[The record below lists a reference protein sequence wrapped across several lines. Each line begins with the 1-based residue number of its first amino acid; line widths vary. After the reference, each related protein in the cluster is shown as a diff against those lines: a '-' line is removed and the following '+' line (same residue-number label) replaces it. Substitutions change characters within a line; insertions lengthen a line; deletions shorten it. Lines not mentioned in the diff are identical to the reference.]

1 MSTHLAAF
9 ALAVSLAL
17 AAASPSVGEQ
27 RKYVTVDSSGDV
39 DVAFPERLG
48 LPDFA
53 TNPGA
58 MRTLHIELPNH
69 NVPEVHV
76 SVAPQ
81 QAGLV
86 FDYVLK
92 NGEAARQP
100 IISWYLV
107 LPAPDIVSH
116 VEDPQLWRSLR
127 VIPTPADRRALY
139 YLETPGFFLRWHATQ
154 DESGAPGPI
163 APGASAHFRFV
174 ASAKPGFLRSYYF
187 SGYASTPPDI
197 PNDVDLEL
205 RPFLTLDGSS
215 QQRLVLGPAFAPD
228 TPRRTIAGALLG
240 SVAKLL
246 ERGQLDGRSAF
257 VIEARTL
264 LQSLAAD
271 NAPATAPALTLRTR
285 PAVETEQQLLTTLE
299 QDFR

>member
-1 MSTHLAAF
+1 MSTHLAAC
-9 ALAVSLAL
+9 ALAVSLA
-17 AAASPSVGEQ
+17 AASLSIGEQ
-27 RKYVTVDSSGDV
+27 RKYVTVDPSGDL

-48 LPDFA
+48 LPDV
-53 TNPGA
+53 
-58 MRTLHIELPNH
+58 HIGLPNQ

-76 SVAPQ
+76 SVAAQ

-86 FDYVLK
+86 FDYALE

-107 LPAPDIVSH
+107 LPAPDLVNR
-116 VEDPQLWRSLR
+116 VEDPQLWKSLR

-139 YLETPGFFLRWHATQ
+139 YVQPPGFFLRWHATQ
-154 DESGAPGPI
+154 DEGGAPGPI
-163 APGASAHFRFV
+163 APGASAHFRVV

-197 PNDVDLEL
+197 PNDVYLEL

-228 TPRRTIAGALLG
+228 TPKRTIARALLG
-240 SVAKLL
+240 SVANLV
-246 ERGQLDGRSAF
+246 ERWQLDGRSEF
-257 VIEARTL
+257 IIEARTL
-264 LQSLAAD
+264 LLRLAAD
-271 NAPATAPALTLRTR
+271 NAAATAPALTLRTR
-285 PAVETEQQLLTTLE
+285 PAGETEQQVLTTME
-299 QDFR
+299 QDFSVSITPRFGRRYP